1 MSSLKV
7 SVVIPT
13 LGEITLKDTLEYLNN
28 GTIIPDEILIC
39 IPKGYQL
46 KFDYS
51 KFHNIEVVFTEK
63 AGQVN
68 QRIEGFKLA
77 KNKYVLQIDSDLFL
91 EKYCLENLMKTIQ
104 NNHKSCVGPK
114 LYDLKSN
121 KYFSTCIP
129 KNEKK
134 LSLYERFFFKNINGN
149 EGFKP
154 GIISKSGEPMG
165 VLENGEFKHLDWL
178 PGACI
183 LHFKEN
189 LILENYYPFPG
200 KAYAEDIYHSLELKK
215 EGINLIRD
223 KNAICHV
230 DFSSSQAKNIFLYF
244 RIIYSSLKA
253 RKLYRKKTSS
263 SNLRFYIFMFLSF
276 LGSLRKFIK
285 NNG

>member
-13 LGEITLKDTLEYLNN
+13 LGEIILKDTLEHLNS
-28 GTIIPDEILIC
+28 GSIIPDEILLC
-39 IPKGYQL
+39 IPKGYKL
-46 KFDYS
+46 NFDYS
-51 KFHNIEVVFTEK
+51 KFDNLEVVFTEK
-63 AGQVN
+63 AGQVY

-77 KNKYVLQIDSDLFL
+77 KNKFVLQMDSDLFL
-91 EKYCLENLMKTIQ
+91 EKYCLENLLKTIQ

-114 LYDLKSN
+114 LYNLKSN

-129 KNEKK
+129 KDEKNF
-134 LSLYERFFFKNINGN
+134 SLYDRFFFININGS

-154 GIISKSGEPMG
+154 GMISKSGEPMG
-165 VLENGEFKHLDWL
+165 VMENGEFKNLDWL

-183 LHFKEN
+183 LHQKEN
-189 LILENYYPFPG
+189 LILKDYYPFQG

-223 KNAICHV
+223 KKAICHV
-230 DFSSSQAKNIFLYF
+230 DLSSSQAKNIFLYLK
-244 RIIYSSLKA
+244 IIYSSLNA
-253 RKLYRKKTSS
+253 RKLYRKKTNS
-263 SNLRFYIFMFLSF
+263 SNLRFYSFMFLSF
-276 LGSLRKFIK
+276 LGSLKKFMT